1 MINDI
6 KAEAEKKMKKS
17 LESLNSAFN
26 KIRTGRA
33 HPSILDS
40 VMVNYYGQETPL
52 KQVASVNVEDNRTLT
67 VSPWEKNLMPTIEKA
82 IMASDLGLNPATSGD
97 IIRIP
102 MPMLTEETRK
112 EMVKQAK
119 ADAEHGRVS
128 IRNAR
133 RDANSMIKDLL
144 KEKEITEDDE
154 RKGEDDIQKLT
165 DRYIAEVEKMLKAKA
180 AAKVMHPCAS
190 MLAVSYEIVL
200 PLHTL
205 VHCCGHARCIT

>member
-17 LESLNSAFN
+17 LESLHSAFN

-82 IMASDLGLNPATSGD
+82 IMSSDLGLNPATSGD

-119 ADAEHGRVS
+119 ADAEYGRVS
-128 IRNAR
+128 VRNAR
-133 RDANSMIKDLL
+133 RDANSMIKELL

-154 RKGEDDIQKLT
+154 RKGEEEIQKLT
-165 DRYIAEVEKMLKAKA
+165 DRYIAEVEKMLKAKEEDL
-180 AAKVMHPCAS
+180 M
-190 MLAVSYEIVL
+190 AV
-200 PLHTL
+200 
-205 VHCCGHARCIT
+205 

>member
-17 LESLNSAFN
+17 LESLHSAFN

-82 IMASDLGLNPATSGD
+82 IMSSDLGLNPATSGD

-128 IRNAR
+128 VRNAR
-133 RDANSMIKDLL
+133 RDANSMIKELF

-154 RKGEDDIQKLT
+154 RKGEEEIQKLT
-165 DRYIAEVEKMLKAKA
+165 DRYIAEVEKMLKAKEEDL
-180 AAKVMHPCAS
+180 M
-190 MLAVSYEIVL
+190 AV
-200 PLHTL
+200 
-205 VHCCGHARCIT
+205 

>member
-6 KAEAEKKMKKS
+6 KADAEKKMKKS
-17 LESLNSAFN
+17 LDALHSAFN

-33 HPSILDS
+33 HPAILDS

-52 KQVASVNVEDNRTLT
+52 KQIASVNVEDNRTLM
-67 VSPWEKNLMPTIEKA
+67 VAPWEKNLVPTIEKA
-82 IMASDLGLNPATSGD
+82 IMTSDLGLNPSTSGD
-97 IIRIP
+97 VIRVP

-144 KEKEITEDDE
+144 KEKEISEDDQ
-154 RKGEDDIQKLT
+154 RRGEDEVQKLT
-165 DRYIAEVEKMLKAKA
+165 DKYIAEVDKMLKAKEEDL
-180 AAKVMHPCAS
+180 M
-190 MLAVSYEIVL
+190 AV
-200 PLHTL
+200 
-205 VHCCGHARCIT
+205 

>member
-1 MINDI
+1 
-6 KAEAEKKMKKS
+6 MKKS

-82 IMASDLGLNPATSGD
+82 IMSSDLGLNPATSGD

-128 IRNAR
+128 VRNAR

-154 RKGEDDIQKLT
+154 RKGEDEIQKLT
-165 DRYIAEVEKMLKAKA
+165 DRYIAEVEKMLKAKEEDL
-180 AAKVMHPCAS
+180 M
-190 MLAVSYEIVL
+190 AV
-200 PLHTL
+200 
-205 VHCCGHARCIT
+205 

>member
-6 KAEAEKKMKKS
+6 KADAERKMKKS
-17 LESLNSAFN
+17 LEALHSAFN

-33 HPSILDS
+33 HPAILDS
-40 VMVNYYGQETPL
+40 VVVNYYGQETPL
-52 KQVASVNVEDNRTLT
+52 KQIASVNVEDNRTLM
-67 VSPWEKNLMPTIEKA
+67 VAPWEKNLVPTIEKA
-82 IMASDLGLNPATSGD
+82 IMTSDLGLNPSTSGD
-97 IIRIP
+97 VIRVP

-144 KEKEITEDDE
+144 KEKEISEDDQ
-154 RKGEDDIQKLT
+154 RRGEDEVQKLT
-165 DRYIAEVEKMLKAKA
+165 DKYIAEVDKMLKAKEEDL
-180 AAKVMHPCAS
+180 M
-190 MLAVSYEIVL
+190 AV
-200 PLHTL
+200 
-205 VHCCGHARCIT
+205 

>member
-6 KAEAEKKMKKS
+6 KSDAEKKMKKS
-17 LESLNSAFN
+17 LEALHSAFN

-33 HPSILDS
+33 HPAILDS

-67 VSPWEKNLMPTIEKA
+67 VSPWEKNLVPTIEKA
-82 IMASDLGLNPATSGD
+82 IMTSDLGLNPATSGD
-97 IIRIP
+97 LIRVP

-133 RDANSMIKDLL
+133 RDANSMLKDLL
-144 KEKEITEDDE
+144 KEKEISEDE
-154 RKGEDDIQKLT
+154 LRKGEEEVQKLT
-165 DRYIAEVEKMLKAKA
+165 DKYIAEVEKMLKVKEEDL
-180 AAKVMHPCAS
+180 M
-190 MLAVSYEIVL
+190 AV
-200 PLHTL
+200 
-205 VHCCGHARCIT
+205 

>member
-6 KAEAEKKMKKS
+6 KAEAEKKMEKS
-17 LESLNSAFN
+17 LESLHFSFN

-52 KQVASVNVEDNRTLT
+52 KQVASINVEDNRTLA
-67 VSPWEKNLMPTIEKA
+67 VSPWEKNLVPTIEKA
-82 IMASDLGLNPATSGD
+82 IMSSDLGLNPATSGD
-97 IIRIP
+97 LIRVP

-165 DRYIAEVEKMLKAKA
+165 DRYIAEVEKALKSKEEDL
-180 AAKVMHPCAS
+180 M
-190 MLAVSYEIVL
+190 AV
-200 PLHTL
+200 
-205 VHCCGHARCIT
+205 

>member
-17 LESLNSAFN
+17 LEALHSAFN

-33 HPSILDS
+33 HPAILDS

-67 VSPWEKNLMPTIEKA
+67 VSPWEKNLVPTIEKA
-82 IMASDLGLNPATSGD
+82 IMTSDLGLNPATSGD
-97 IIRIP
+97 VIRVP
-102 MPMLTEETRK
+102 MPMLTEETRR

-133 RDANSMIKDLL
+133 RDANNMIKELL

-154 RKGEDDIQKLT
+154 RRGEDEIQKLT
-165 DRYIAEVEKMLKAKA
+165 DKYIAEVEKMLKSKEEDL
-180 AAKVMHPCAS
+180 M
-190 MLAVSYEIVL
+190 AV
-200 PLHTL
+200 
-205 VHCCGHARCIT
+205 

>member
-1 MINDI
+1 VINDI

-40 VMVNYYGQETPL
+40 VTVNYYGQETPL

-82 IMASDLGLNPATSGD
+82 IMSSDLGLNPATSGD

-165 DRYIAEVEKMLKAKA
+165 DRYIAEVEKMLKAKEEDL
-180 AAKVMHPCAS
+180 M
-190 MLAVSYEIVL
+190 AV
-200 PLHTL
+200 
-205 VHCCGHARCIT
+205 

>member
-6 KAEAEKKMKKS
+6 KIEVEKKMQKS

-82 IMASDLGLNPATSGD
+82 IMASGLGLNPATSGD

-112 EMVKQAK
+112 DMVKQAK

-154 RKGEDDIQKLT
+154 RKGEDEIQKLT
-165 DRYIAEVEKMLKAKA
+165 DRYIAEVEKMLKAKEEDL
-180 AAKVMHPCAS
+180 M
-190 MLAVSYEIVL
+190 AV
-200 PLHTL
+200 
-205 VHCCGHARCIT
+205 